1 VQVFIGKGESV
12 GAVGLT
18 ERAHHFLA
26 IILVVFPSIYRF
38 AVKRTMKVKMNVEKM
53 KDKAIFLTVF
63 I

>member
-1 VQVFIGKGESV
+1 VQ
-12 GAVGLT
+12 VGLT

-53 KDKAIFLTVF
+53 KNKAIFLTVF